1 MKAGWQSKNLAEV
14 LLKTETVNPH
24 LKPEVE
30 FEYIDVSSV
39 SNQTFQ
45 IEETQLLKGK
55 DAPSRARKLVKTDDI
70 LFATIRPT
78 LQRIAIIPAELNN
91 QVCSTGYFVLRPNQ
105 NINFKYLYFYLFSDY
120 FMGQMEALQKGA
132 SYPAV
137 TDNEVKSQTI
147 NFPPIQQQQRI
158 VAILDEAFE
167 QIAVARANTEKN
179 LQNARALFES
189 HLQSAFGQRG
199 NGWIR
204 QKLGEVVTL
213 DKIQHKPSK
222 PLPYVGMEDIE
233 SNTGNF
239 LGRHEPKKVKSS
251 TFYFNDTHVI
261 YGRLRPYLN
270 KVMLPDF
277 EGHCSTE
284 VFPLKPCHKIDR
296 KFLFFWLA
304 LNSTKELIN
313 ATCTGARMPRA
324 NMNDVLEFDFYYPE
338 LASQKKLVLIL
349 EALSLETQCLES
361 LYQRKLTALDDL
373 KKSLLQKA
381 FAGEL

>member
-1 MKAGWQSKNLAEV
+1 MKAGWEFKTLNQIAENLDFKRIPITKSDRNSGEYPYYGASGV
-14 LLKTETVNPH
+14 VDFVADYIFDCDALLISEDGANLLARSTPIAFPVSGKYWVNNH
-24 LKPEVE
+24 AHILK
-30 FEYIDVSSV
+30 FDSLTT
-39 SNQTFQ
+39 QRF
-45 IEETQLLKGK
+45 IE
-55 DAPSRARKLVKTDDI
+55 
-70 LFATIRPT
+70 
-78 LQRIAIIPAELNN
+78 
-91 QVCSTGYFVLRPNQ
+91 
-105 NINFKYLYFYLFSDY
+105 LYFDSISLEPYITGAAQPKLNQS
-120 FMGQMEALQKGA
+120 ALN
-132 SYPAV
+132 SIPIPV
-137 TDNEVKSQTI
+137 
-147 NFPPIQQQQRI
+147 PPIQEQQRI

-167 QIAVARANTEKN
+167 QIAIARANTEKN

-361 LYQRKLTALDDL
+361 LYQRKLTALDEL
-373 KKSLLQKA
+373 KKSLLHKA